1 MNIITT
7 STKTR
12 TDLPSA
18 STPTRKI
25 RRTHSDW
32 KALVDTWQASG
43 QTQKS
48 FCETRKLCYRQ
59 FIQWKSRLKQ
69 KALAETD
76 GCHRFTP
83 VRLTP
88 TPQST
93 LLTAHAIQVSL
104 PSGLQVGLSPE
115 ADTAQASALIQQLM
129 VMPC

>member
-18 STPTRKI
+18 PAPKK

-32 KALVDTWQASG
+32 KALIDTWQTSG

-48 FCETRKLCYRQ
+48 FCETKKLCYRQ
-59 FIQWKSRLKQ
+59 FSQWKSRLKQ
-69 KALAETD
+69 MALAETD

-83 VRLTP
+83 VRLTS

-104 PSGLQVGLSPE
+104 PGGLQVGLSPE